1 MDQNCLGLLIV
12 GLNEG
17 YLGFILLFYLYVDLK
32 FYIVKNKKV
41 TIMQRQQNE
50 TQRSC
55 ELATLI
61 SY

>member
-41 TIMQRQQNE
+41 TIMQRQQND
-50 TQRSC
+50 
-55 ELATLI
+55 LM
-61 SY
+61 YFVV